1 MNFADIEDI
10 YRSRKTLLQILES
23 RGYET
28 EPFQKFSP
36 LEMAIAVPNPES
48 ISSLSFTTKNRTNA
62 SKICMVLYAKLS
74 RQKLMTTFEDY
85 PNEDT
90 AEIIVMMMEPVADIH
105 HALALR
111 LYLSKRIRIS
121 FFSVFHLV
129 NNPLDHFLV
138 PKHEIVAKEEEEAI
152 MKEYNMLSK
161 SKFPLIRFHVD
172 PIIRLL
178 GGVPNDIIRITR
190 PSPSSGNTIYYR
202 VVSA

>member
-10 YRSRKTLLQILES
+10 YRSRKTLLKILDT

-36 LEMAIAVPNPES
+36 LEIAVAVPNPDS
-48 ISSLSFTTKNRTNA
+48 IISLSFTAKKREN
-62 SKICMVLYAKLS
+62 SEKICMVLYARLS

-152 MKEYNMLSK
+152 MKEFNMLSK
-161 SKFPLIRFHVD
+161 AKFPLVRFHVD

-178 GGVPNDIIRITR
+178 GGVPNDIVKITR
-190 PSPSSGNTIYYR
+190 PSPSSGTTTYYR